1 MSDPIPA
8 RDYVVS
14 GLISIET
21 VNALLAFG
29 EPMVTET
36 APEYGSD
43 RQFRAWIRMRAGCD
57 GPHSHSRRVFGHPWH
72 STPQFAATAL
82 LEKLRAGR

>member
-14 GLISIET
+14 GLIAEGT
-21 VNALLAFG
+21 ANALLALG

-36 APEYGSD
+36 PAEYGSD
-43 RQFRAWIRMRAGCD
+43 RQFRAWIRLRAG
-57 GPHSHSRRVFGHPWH
+57 GRVFGHPWH
-72 STPQFAATAL
+72 STPQFAAVAL

>member
-1 MSDPIPA
+1 MSNPIPA

-14 GLISIET
+14 GLISLET

-36 APEYGSD
+36 PAEYGSD
-43 RQFRAWIRMRAGCD
+43 RQFRAWIRLRG
-57 GPHSHSRRVFGHPWH
+57 GGRVFGHPWH

-82 LEKLRAGR
+82 LEKLRTGR

>member
-14 GLISIET
+14 GLIAEGT
-21 VNALLAFG
+21 VNALLALG

-36 APEYGSD
+36 PAEYGSD
-43 RQFRAWIRMRAGCD
+43 RQFRAWIRLRAG
-57 GPHSHSRRVFGHPWH
+57 GRVFGHPWH
-72 STPQFAATAL
+72 STPQFAAVAL

>member
-1 MSDPIPA
+1 M
-8 RDYVVS
+8 RDYVVP
-14 GLISIET
+14 GLVAAET

-36 APEYGSD
+36 VVTLVYVGSPSGTRREY
-43 RQFRAWIRMRAGCD
+43 RAWIRLRSG
-57 GPHSHSRRVFGHPWH
+57 GRTFGHPWH

-82 LEKLRAGR
+82 LQKLTRRIV